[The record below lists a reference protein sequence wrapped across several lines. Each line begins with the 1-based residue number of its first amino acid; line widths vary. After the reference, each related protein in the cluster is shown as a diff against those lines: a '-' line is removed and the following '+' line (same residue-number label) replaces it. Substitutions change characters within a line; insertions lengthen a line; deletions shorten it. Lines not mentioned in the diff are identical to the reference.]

1 MPGHFTKQEKKKNPL
16 LDLENVAVKF
26 QWWVYKFVLVTV
38 TVKSEFSKF
47 FSALGVEFL
56 FQKKMYRNLY
66 LGIKRGL
73 LHHVE
78 KVCRKKCLILLLLC
92 RKKIP
97 FLPCTY
103 FSLPT
108 SLWNG
113 YLGWFIRCRHLL
125 YFYWSL

>member
-56 FQKKMYRNLY
+56 FQKKC
-66 LGIKRGL
+66 IETCIWGL
-73 LHHVE
+73 
-78 KVCRKKCLILLLLC
+78 KGDCY
-92 RKKIP
+92 
-97 FLPCTY
+97 TM
-103 FSLPT
+103 
-108 SLWNG
+108 
-113 YLGWFIRCRHLL
+113 
-125 YFYWSL
+125 